1 MVARFTD
8 NILAQNVRMQALV
21 ERLLR
26 QARLENRQEVALLPV
41 DISMLFRNVSEAR
54 AVQLTEKNI
63 TLSVISSEVKVAADP
78 ALLEQALGNLLDNA
92 IDFTPGNGCITLSA
106 HVEQEHVTLNVQDTG
121 SGIPDYAL
129 SRIFERFY
137 SLPRENGQKSSG
149 LGLAFVSEVARLL
162 NGEVT
167 LHNVPE
173 GGVLAS
179 LRLHRHF
186 T

>member
-1 MVARFTD
+1 
-8 NILAQNVRMQALV
+8 
-21 ERLLR
+21 
-26 QARLENRQEVALLPV
+26 
-41 DISMLFRNVSEAR
+41 MLFRSVAALFRRVSEAR
-54 AVQLTEKNI
+54 TVQLAEKKI
-63 TLSVISSEVKVAADP
+63 TLHVTPTEVNVAAEP

-92 IDFTPGNGCITLSA
+92 IDFTPESGCITLSA
-106 HVEQEHVTLNVQDTG
+106 EVDQEHVTLKVLDTG

-137 SLPRENGQKSSG
+137 SLPRANGQKSSG
-149 LGLAFVSEVARLL
+149 LGLAFVSEVARLF

-167 LHNVPE
+167 LRNVQE

-186 T
+186 KIGRASCRERV

>member
-1 MVARFTD
+1 MPTEVNVA
-8 NILAQNVRMQALV
+8 
-21 ERLLR
+21 
-26 QARLENRQEVALLPV
+26 
-41 DISMLFRNVSEAR
+41 SE
-54 AVQLTEKNI
+54 
-63 TLSVISSEVKVAADP
+63 P

-92 IDFTPGNGCITLSA
+92 IDFTPESGCITLSA
-106 HVEQEHVTLNVQDTG
+106 EVDQEYVTLKVLDTG

-137 SLPRENGQKSSG
+137 SLPRANGQKAAVWG
-149 LGLAFVSEVARLL
+149 WRLSVRSPVCL
-162 NGEVT
+162 T
-167 LHNVPE
+167 AKSRCATMQE

>member
-1 MVARFTD
+1 
-8 NILAQNVRMQALV
+8 
-21 ERLLR
+21 
-26 QARLENRQEVALLPV
+26 
-41 DISMLFRNVSEAR
+41 ML
-54 AVQLTEKNI
+54 
-63 TLSVISSEVKVAADP
+63 
-78 ALLEQALGNLLDNA
+78 G
-92 IDFTPGNGCITLSA
+92 G
-106 HVEQEHVTLNVQDTG
+106 EQEHVTLNVQDTG

-137 SLPRENGQKSSG
+137 SLPRANGQKSSG

-167 LHNVPE
+167 LCNVPQ

-179 LRLHRHF
+179 LRLHRYF

>member
-1 MVARFTD
+1 M
-8 NILAQNVRMQALV
+8 
-21 ERLLR
+21 
-26 QARLENRQEVALLPV
+26 P
-41 DISMLFRNVSEAR
+41 
-54 AVQLTEKNI
+54 TEIN
-63 TLSVISSEVKVAADP
+63 VAAEP

-92 IDFTPGNGCITLSA
+92 IDFTRERSHNAKRRSGS
-106 HVEQEHVTLNVQDTG
+106 EYVTLKVLDTG

-137 SLPRENGQKSSG
+137 SLPRANGQKSSG
-149 LGLAFVSEVARLL
+149 LGLAFVSEVARLF

-167 LHNVPE
+167 LRNVQE

>member
-1 MVARFTD
+1 M
-8 NILAQNVRMQALV
+8 LALV
-21 ERLLR
+21 ETLLR
-26 QARLENRQEVALLPV
+26 QARLENRQEVVLSAVDVAALFNR
-41 DISMLFRNVSEAR
+41 ISEAR
-54 AVQLTEKNI
+54 TVQLAEKNI
-63 TLSVISSEVKVAADP
+63 TLHVMPTEVKVAAEP

-92 IDFTPGNGCITLSA
+92 IDFTPDHGCITLSA
-106 HVEQEHVTLNVQDTG
+106 VADEEQVTLKVQDTG

-137 SLPRENGQKSSG
+137 SLPRANGQKSSG

-167 LHNVPE
+167 LHNMPE
-173 GGVLAS
+173 SGVLAS